1 MEVTEAQPIYDKMIK
16 IPCKMEDAWCLA
28 EIGGQKVKV
37 LIRHVGRG
45 RFKFWRTLTAASM
58 PEGFWTRLIFC
69 TATSPLN

>member
-1 MEVTEAQPIYDKMIK
+1 
-16 IPCKMEDAWCLA
+16 MEDAWCLA